1 MKLNTRDRKAIV
13 KGCQWGGMVVRPD
26 TVAALIVMKTAE
38 GYNVRDT
45 LEACE
50 KTDLFSD
57 WTFANACRYDSISGI
72 VEEVHHI
79 DIAVAEKFKK
89 KAAVCLPNYS
99 FDPTSPSAIGG
110 IVQVDD
116 QCSSDIDQKDSVLK
130 VVGDAINPD
139 VVAQLCPCAVG
150 EHGNVE

>member
-1 MKLNTRDRKAIV
+1 
-13 KGCQWGGMVVRPD
+13 
-26 TVAALIVMKTAE
+26 
-38 GYNVRDT
+38 
-45 LEACE
+45 
-50 KTDLFSD
+50 
-57 WTFANACRYDSISGI
+57 
-72 VEEVHHI
+72 
-79 DIAVAEKFKK
+79 
-89 KAAVCLPNYS
+89 LPNYS